1 MTYIEKLLSGIKFDR
16 AVLSEE
22 EEKNIRDRIEAHP
35 HTLCCPGDV
44 FEGAPRQRETPVQGT
59 QYLQRLLEA
68 QGGEMTYLEK
78 SCRLSG
84 STRSDLL
91 RTR

>member
-44 FEGAPRQRETPVQGT
+44 FEGAPRQGKR
-59 QYLQRLLEA
+59 
-68 QGGEMTYLEK
+68 
-78 SCRLSG
+78 
-84 STRSDLL
+84 
-91 RTR
+91 